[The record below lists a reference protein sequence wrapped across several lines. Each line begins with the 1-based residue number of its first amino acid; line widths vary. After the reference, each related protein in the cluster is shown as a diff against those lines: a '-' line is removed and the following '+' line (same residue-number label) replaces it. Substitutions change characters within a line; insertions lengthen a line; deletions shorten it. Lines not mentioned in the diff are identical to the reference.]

1 MELFSPLKVGP
12 YELRNRIVMAPMTRG
27 RAGDSG
33 IPRPIT
39 ATYYQ
44 QRASAGLII
53 TEAAQVSAQG
63 AGYPNTPG
71 MYTAEQVNGWKAVVQ
86 AVHERGGLIFV
97 QLFHAGRVSHP
108 SLLEG
113 GAVPVAPSAIR
124 PAGKART
131 LEGPQPYVTPRALE
145 TDEIPGIV
153 SQFAHAA
160 KCALDA
166 GFDGVEI
173 HGAHG
178 YLLDQFL
185 EDRTNTRTDQYGGSV
200 ENRARLLVEVTDA
213 VVDVWG
219 KERVGVRLS
228 PVSHFNDI
236 SDSDPDTT
244 FSYAAEALNTF
255 DLAYLHVVEFDSA
268 DRDKVTKTLTTQ
280 ARVLRALF
288 KGYYIGNGG
297 FRRERAETALEAL
310 DVDMVSFGRA
320 FISNPDL
327 PERFA
332 RKAPLTPPDPA
343 TYYQGGEKGYI
354 DYPPLPS

>member
-1 MELFSPLKVGP
+1 MNLFSPLKIGP
-12 YELRNRIVMAPMTRG
+12 YELRNRIVMAPMTRN
-27 RAGDSG
+27 RAGDHG
-33 IPRPIT
+33 VPHPIM

-53 TEAAQVSAQG
+53 TEATQISAQG
-63 AGYPNTPG
+63 VGYPHTPG
-71 MYTAEQVNGWKAVVQ
+71 IYDPDQVAGWKAVVE

-97 QLFHAGRVSHP
+97 QLFHAGRISHP
-108 SLLEG
+108 SLQEG
-113 GAVPVAPSAIR
+113 GAVPVAPSGIR
-124 PAGKART
+124 PAGEART

-145 TDEIPGIV
+145 TDEISGIV
-153 SQFAHAA
+153 AQYAHAA
-160 KCALDA
+160 TCALEA
-166 GFDGVEI
+166 GFDGVEL

-178 YLLDQFL
+178 YLPDQFL
-185 EDRTNTRTDQYGGSV
+185 QDGTNTRTDHYGGSV
-200 ENRARLLVEVTDA
+200 ENRARFLLEATDA

-228 PVSHFNDI
+228 PVSHFNGI
-236 SDSDPDTT
+236 TDSDPDAT

-268 DRDKVTKTLTTQ
+268 NRDVVTKTLTTQ
-280 ARVLRALF
+280 ARVLRAMF
-288 KGYYIGNGG
+288 KGHYIGNGG

-332 RKAPLTPPDPA
+332 RKAPLSPPDA
-343 TYYQGGEKGYI
+343 STFYGGGEKGYT
-354 DYPPLPS
+354 DYPALP